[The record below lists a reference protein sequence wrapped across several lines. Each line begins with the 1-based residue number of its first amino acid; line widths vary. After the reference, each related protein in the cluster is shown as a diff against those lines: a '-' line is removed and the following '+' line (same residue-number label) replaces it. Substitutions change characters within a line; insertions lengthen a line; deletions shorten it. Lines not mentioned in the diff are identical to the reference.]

1 MRHITIKVTVPDEID
16 PEEVVETMFYDF
28 FYGNRHT
35 YEERF
40 PDQDVMGNI
49 TYQIIEATEVKQ

>member
-1 MRHITIKVTVPDEID
+1 MRHITIKVTVPDGID

-28 FYGNRHT
+28 FYGNRYT

-40 PDQDVMGNI
+40 PDQDVMSNI
-49 TYQIIEATEVKQ
+49 TYQVVETAEVKQ